1 MQKYRTQKTRITIIS
16 SQETFAHRTYKIP
29 DISLFA
35 HSKKMLKSYIKEEL
49 KKKLE
54 GICEIKYLWL
64 GSTFK
69 QNILEKDIDGLEE
82 NLDEDIDKFIEDCEC
97 ESYIISPWGKDIDSV
112 KMKFSEI

>member
-1 MQKYRTQKTRITIIS
+1 MTHL
-16 SQETFAHRTYKIP
+16 EWKIP
-29 DISLFA
+29 DTTLFA

-82 NLDEDIDKFIEDCEC
+82 NLDEDIDKFIAENCEY